1 MGEVEEADILQCE
14 LKNVVLY
21 VVLVHTVLEYSTVLT
36 ACTSTLV
43 CVV

>member
-21 VVLVHTVLEYSTVLT
+21 VVLYCTRHVCTLVEYS
-36 ACTSTLV
+36 
-43 CVV
+43 